1 MRKSLFAA
9 LLSLCAFAGN
19 AQEKV
24 MNIVKTDGTR
34 IQTRVE
40 ELKQISFLTVSEGGE
55 GLVVKTIGGGTAS
68 ILFEESPVV
77 TIQKGKLTI
86 KPKTTDAVEFEIT
99 DIEEIVFGKK
109 DDETTIN
116 KLEGFGFILQNGGA
130 LLKGIPEG
138 TEPRIYTI
146 DGRTVPTP
154 PLHNGELRL
163 SRNTLGTGIFIVK
176 VGTFSTKIKF

>member
-1 MRKSLFAA
+1 MRKTLFAA
-9 LLSLCAFAGN
+9 TLSLCAFAGN

-40 ELKQISFLTVSEGGE
+40 ELKQISFLTINEGGE
-55 GLVVKTIGGGTAS
+55 GLVVKTIDGGTAS
-68 ILFEESPVV
+68 IMFEESPIV

-86 KPKTTDAVEFEIT
+86 KPKTTDTVEFEIT

-109 DDETTIN
+109 DDETAIN
-116 KLEGFGFILQNGGA
+116 KPEGFTLVLQNGGA

-138 TEPRIYTI
+138 TEPRICTI
-146 DGRTVPTP
+146 DGRNVPTP
-154 PLHNGELRL
+154 PFHNGELRL
-163 SRNTLGTGIFIVK
+163 SSNTLGTGIYIVK

>member
-1 MRKSLFAA
+1 MRKTLFAA

-99 DIEEIVFGKK
+99 DIEEIVFG
-109 DDETTIN
+109 I
-116 KLEGFGFILQNGGA
+116 ILQNGGA

>member
-1 MRKSLFAA
+1 MRKTLFAA

-109 DDETTIN
+109 TT
-116 KLEGFGFILQNGGA
+116 KQPSTSLKASALYSKTEEHSSKESPKAQNLA
-130 LLKGIPEG
+130 
-138 TEPRIYTI
+138 
-146 DGRTVPTP
+146 
-154 PLHNGELRL
+154 
-163 SRNTLGTGIFIVK
+163 
-176 VGTFSTKIKF
+176 STQSTDAQSPHRQSITANCD